1 MSELKKNS
9 ISGKLIILNTERSKR
24 CNEFLKK
31 QTSCMNKNQYEKD
44 CPLCL
49 GNENMTPKE
58 TFSIIND
65 RKKWIVRSIPN
76 KYPILTSEK
85 NTENQKDNFI
95 HGEHEVL
102 VESNKHDANFYNM
115 TSKEFVY
122 IIKMYVNRYKE
133 LYKDNIK
140 YVSIIKNY
148 LMKAGASLEHSHS
161 QIISMSIVPPTI
173 KEEITNA
180 RNYFNEN
187 NSSYFDEMLSNKNN
201 IFIENKFF
209 YAFVPENSSYGL
221 EINIVSKYKSNF
233 EEINEDEIELLSDI
247 LMKTYKKLKEVTGH
261 LPFNMFLHTLP
272 KDDEDNL
279 KYYRYHFHIIQ
290 RKWFFGGFELSNGI
304 YVNSIDTEKLI
315 EKLKNKKN

>member
-9 ISGKLIILNTERSKR
+9 ISGKLVILNTERNKR

-31 QTSCMNKNQYEKD
+31 ETNYIKNEYVKD

-49 GNENMTPKE
+49 GNEDMTPKE
-58 TFSIIND
+58 TFSIVNNN
-65 RKKWIVRSIPN
+65 KWIVRSIPN
-76 KYPILTSEK
+76 KYPILTTENIQSEK
-85 NTENQKDNFI
+85 DNYI

-102 VESNKHDANFYNM
+102 VESNKHNANFYSM
-115 TSKEFVY
+115 TYEEFAY
-122 IIKMYVNRYKE
+122 IIKMYVERYNA

-161 QIISMSIVPPTI
+161 QIISMSIVPPAI
-173 KEEITNA
+173 IEEITNSKK
-180 RNYFNEN
+180 YFKKN
-187 NSSYFDEMLSNKNN
+187 NICYFEQNLNNKNN
-201 IFIENKFF
+201 IFIENEFF
-209 YAFVPENSSYGL
+209 YAFIPENSSYGL
-221 EINIVSKYKSNF
+221 EINIVSKYKSKF
-233 EEINEDEIELLSDI
+233 EEINDYEIKALSQM

-272 KDDEDNL
+272 KNDEDNTE
-279 KYYRYHFHIIQ
+279 YYRYHFHIIQ

-304 YVNSIDTEKLI
+304 YVNSIDIQKLV
-315 EKLKNKKN
+315 EKLKK